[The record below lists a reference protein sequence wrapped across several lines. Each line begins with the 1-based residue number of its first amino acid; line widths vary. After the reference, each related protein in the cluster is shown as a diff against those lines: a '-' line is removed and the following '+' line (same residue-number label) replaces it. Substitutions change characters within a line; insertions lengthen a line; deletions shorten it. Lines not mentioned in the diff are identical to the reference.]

1 MNPLIRSGLVGGA
14 IGGEAMVLLV
24 LVNTLLLKNF
34 AQGNASQTQPVLV
47 LAWGICYPLIVIL
60 IFETGGIFSSWLC
73 RAHVHTGREALLP
86 GIIAGVTIGIILE
99 IMWIANIVSL
109 AAHAAAGL
117 PGRFMGQ
124 GDVLIVVILILV
136 LIVMGAILSAFGSYI
151 FSLRSIQAAGDYPA
165 PGLQDNPPLI
175 PGQDRRG

>member
-24 LVNTLLLKNF
+24 LVNTILLRNF
-34 AQGNASQTQPVLV
+34 AQGNVSQTEPALV
-47 LAWGICYPLIVIL
+47 LAWGIVYPLLVIL
-60 IFETGGIFSSWLC
+60 VFEAGGIFSSWLC
-73 RAHVHTGREALLP
+73 RTHVHTGRDALLP

-109 AAHAAAGL
+109 ATHTAAGL

-124 GDVLIVVILILV
+124 EDALIVVLLILV
-136 LIVMGAILSAFGSYI
+136 LIVMGGILSAFGSYI
-151 FSLRSIQAAGDYPA
+151 FSLRSIRATGE
-165 PGLQDNPPLI
+165 
-175 PGQDRRG
+175 